1 MQRSK
6 LKTLFMALSLGA
18 VATAGA
24 QTYGPATGDTSGTA
38 PVPPAAMPSNSPAIA
53 PSTTDNAVVAPSTNE
68 TTVIIRAPAV
78 PPTGIDAR
86 ADAKCRSAGVNSYW
100 ECVNSYNG
108 SQ

>member
-6 LKTLFMALSLGA
+6 LRTFLLALSLGA

-24 QTYGPATGDTSGTA
+24 QTYGSATGDASDKAT
-38 PVPPAAMPSNSPAIA
+38 VPPATMPSNSPAIA
-53 PSTTDNAVVAPSTNE
+53 PSTTDNTVAVPSTNE